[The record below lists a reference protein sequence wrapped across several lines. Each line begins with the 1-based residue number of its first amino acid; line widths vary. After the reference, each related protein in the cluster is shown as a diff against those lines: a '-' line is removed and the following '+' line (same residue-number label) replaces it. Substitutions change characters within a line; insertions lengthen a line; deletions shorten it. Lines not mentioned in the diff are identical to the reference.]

1 MEYCFKHVCF
11 RISSWKPFSNLFLSV
26 IFLTVLITEKTK
38 ELFKD
43 DDDNNNNNNN
53 NNINNNNNNNNNNDN
68 DNKEKKKI
76 RTEKCRDLT
85 SVFQFQISK
94 MQLMINVGKILYNI
108 DDQRKCSAFHSFT
121 YLFVCFLSKVNNY
134 NY

>member
-43 DDDNNNNNNN
+43 DDDN
-53 NNINNNNNNNNNNDN
+53 
-68 DNKEKKKI
+68 KEKKKI
-76 RTEKCRDLT
+76 MSRLNFSFPVSNFLKCNL
-85 SVFQFQISK
+85 
-94 MQLMINVGKILYNI
+94 
-108 DDQRKCSAFHSFT
+108 
-121 YLFVCFLSKVNNY
+121 
-134 NY
+134 

>member
-11 RISSWKPFSNLFLSV
+11 RISRKPFSNLFLSV

-43 DDDNNNNNNN
+43 DNNNNDNND
-53 NNINNNNNNNNNNDN
+53 NNNNNNNNNDN

-85 SVFQFQISK
+85 TVFQFQISK
-94 MQLMINVGKILYNI
+94 I
-108 DDQRKCSAFHSFT
+108 
-121 YLFVCFLSKVNNY
+121 
-134 NY
+134 